1 MMVVMVVMFPDLLG
15 AFMSVGEP
23 DYGDGDQLT
32 CNVVLEGIGICRY
45 VFKKLVI
52 VKSWFISTSHISIL
66 NRKGF
71 PNRMVYKDFQSR
83 YGITLIKLT
92 LILNINSTISV
103 RDHSLQPDTNL
114 TKPTLTSIPTTQ
126 R

>member
-1 MMVVMVVMFPDLLG
+1 MVFLRESGFAGMMVVMVVTFPDLLG

-32 CNVVLEGIGICRY
+32 CNVVLEGIGMCRY

-83 YGITLIKLT
+83 YFDKT
-92 LILNINSTISV
+92 
-103 RDHSLQPDTNL
+103 HSR
-114 TKPTLTSIPTTQ
+114 SEY
-126 R
+126 